1 LPYFILTWTKDPKI
15 VHQQSMRG
23 NGLTICFLPA
33 GPGKTVPVLLA
44 NVVRRWKTIVG
55 GIIPFA
61 SIMKGD
67 TPLLFL
73 RGAEM
78 QKASRITLSGNP
90 RFFYL
95 PAATMRHIKCQ
106 LFHTR
111 CLNFD
116 S

>member
-1 LPYFILTWTKDPKI
+1 
-15 VHQQSMRG
+15 
-23 NGLTICFLPA
+23 
-33 GPGKTVPVLLA
+33 
-44 NVVRRWKTIVG
+44 
-55 GIIPFA
+55 
-61 SIMKGD
+61 MKGD

-73 RGAEM
+73 AGEAEM

-106 LFHTR
+106 LFHTG
-111 CLNFD
+111 CPNFD